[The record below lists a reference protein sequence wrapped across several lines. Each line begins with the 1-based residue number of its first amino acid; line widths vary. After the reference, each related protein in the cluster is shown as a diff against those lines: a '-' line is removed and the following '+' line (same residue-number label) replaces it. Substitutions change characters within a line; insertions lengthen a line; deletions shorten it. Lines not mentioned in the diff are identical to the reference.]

1 MCVRYWSDASV
12 CWLAMVPS
20 MNHFWLWSFMCAYI
34 LTLRPSAAANL
45 QEKRL
50 WKDGGSVD
58 GASLQCI
65 IAFSYVCQVLK
76 SCVCL
81 LVCCCSQHEP
91 MWLLSFYT
99 VAKCCRQLARKKAC
113 KRTVE
118 ALRRDV
124 DIVRIAFLMQEGR
137 CAIFEARKVT
147 CCIRDSMWCAKLFIA
162 FRM

>member
-12 CWLAMVPS
+12 SRFAMVPTVNLPPLS
-20 MNHFWLWSFMCAYI
+20 SLMCAYI
-34 LTLRPSAAANL
+34 ATLRSSAAVNL

-50 WKDGGSVD
+50 RKDGGSMD

-99 VAKCCRQLARKKAC
+99 VAKCCRQLAWKKSC

-118 ALRRDV
+118 VLRRDV